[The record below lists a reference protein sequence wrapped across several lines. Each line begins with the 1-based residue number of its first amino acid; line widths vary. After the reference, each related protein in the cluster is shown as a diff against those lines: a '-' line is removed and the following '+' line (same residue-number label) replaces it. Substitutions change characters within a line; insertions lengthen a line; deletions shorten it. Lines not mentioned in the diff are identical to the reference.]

1 MLFEHFNI
9 KQLFEVTL
17 FEIFKFELSP
27 ILDSMIA
34 KRLENTFFFFFLM
47 YDDKNLFKSGTT
59 IISAYTETAL
69 AQMRRNFLTKC
80 NGRIRHR
87 FTMHARL

>member
-1 MLFEHFNI
+1 MN
-9 KQLFEVTL
+9 
-17 FEIFKFELSP
+17 
-27 ILDSMIA
+27 
-34 KRLENTFFFFFLM
+34 
-47 YDDKNLFKSGTT
+47 DDKNLFKSGTT

-87 FTMHARL
+87 FTMHARLWYQNLWSCYTFINRVLRHRAYEILSS